1 MGGNSERSAGDRAVR
16 EGPYGSDKGAGDE
29 RRGPVRLICNP
40 ASGGW
45 VHEPEDLCE
54 ALGDLSPE
62 LVITRGRG
70 DALEAA
76 CDWENGLLVV
86 SGGDGTVNE
95 AVNGLGKAGFP
106 EGVTLALL
114 PMGTGNDLAQTLEI
128 PKDLER
134 GAEIVQRGAVRHLD
148 VARIRS
154 GGVGEH
160 FFINVATGG
169 AGMEISEA
177 ASDPDLKR
185 RWGRLAYLRASF
197 DALGGHAAREARI
210 SVDGQEHRLQAV
222 NVTVGNCRYAG
233 GGWPVAPRANPEDGL
248 LDLVVIEDG
257 RLDEIMTLAPKALLR
272 ADYLEEEGV
281 FYARG
286 ENLRVEADPGLG
298 FTADGEL
305 IGEEPAEFTVLPRA
319 LKVVVGPGYTP
330 EPPVE
335 ETGPVSGLTS
345 G

>member
-1 MGGNSERSAGDRAVR
+1 MHRAFFWYKHLMVKRGQSRPDR
-16 EGPYGSDKGAGDE
+16 EGFYGVGEAAGGE
-29 RRGPVRLICNP
+29 RRGPVRLVCNP
-40 ASGGW
+40 VSGGW

-54 ALGDLSPE
+54 ALGDLQPE
-62 LVITRGRG
+62 LVITRGQG

-76 CDWENGLLVV
+76 RGWEGGLLVV

-95 AVNGLGKAGFP
+95 AVNGLGEAGFP
-106 EGVTLALL
+106 EDVTLALL
-114 PMGTGNDLAQTLEI
+114 PMGTGNDLAQTLEV
-128 PKDLER
+128 PGDLHR
-134 GAEIVQRGAVRHLD
+134 SVEIVRRGAVRQLD

-154 GGVGEH
+154 GAIGER

-177 ASDPDLKR
+177 AGDPDLKR

-197 DALGGHAAREARI
+197 DALGDHAAREARI
-210 SVDGQEHRLQAV
+210 TLDGEEHRLRAV

-233 GGWPVAPRANPEDGL
+233 GGWPAAPRANPEDGL

-257 RLDEIMTLAPKALLR
+257 RLDEILSLAPKALLR
-272 ADYLEEEGV
+272 ADYLDEEGV
-281 FYARG
+281 FYARAR
-286 ENLRVEADPGLG
+286 NLRVEADPGLG

-305 IGEEPAEFTVLPRA
+305 IGEEPAEFSVLPRA

-330 EPPVE
+330 EPSDTE
-335 ETGPVSGLTS
+335 
-345 G
+345 

>member
-1 MGGNSERSAGDRAVR
+1 MADRTENRSNAPADGRPEPGGDPEAGRGVR
-16 EGPYGSDKGAGDE
+16 E
-29 RRGPVRLICNP
+29 PVRMICNP

-45 VHEPEDLCE
+45 DYGPEDLHDR
-54 ALGDLSPE
+54 LGDLRPE
-62 LVITRGRG
+62 IVVTEGPG
-70 DALEAA
+70 DAREAA
-76 CDWENGLLVV
+76 REWEKGLLIV

-106 EGVTLALL
+106 EDVTLALM
-114 PMGTGNDLAQTLEI
+114 PMGTGNDLAETLKV
-128 PKDLER
+128 PANPDQS
-134 GAEIVQRGAVRHLD
+134 AEVVRRGAVRRLD

-154 GGVGEH
+154 TGVGEH

-177 ASDPDLKR
+177 AGDPELKR
-185 RWGRLAYLRASF
+185 RWGRLAYLRASL
-197 DALGGHAAREARI
+197 DALGDHAAREVCI
-210 SVDGQEHRLQAV
+210 TLDGEERRLRAV

-233 GGWPVAPRANPEDGL
+233 GGWPAAPRANPEDGL

-257 RLDEIMTLAPKALLR
+257 RLAEIMSLAPKALLR
-272 ADYLEEEGV
+272 SDYLDEEGV
-281 FYARG
+281 FFARARS
-286 ENLRVEADPGLG
+286 LRVEAEPGLG

-330 EPPVE
+330 EPP
-335 ETGPVSGLTS
+335 ETG
-345 G
+345 